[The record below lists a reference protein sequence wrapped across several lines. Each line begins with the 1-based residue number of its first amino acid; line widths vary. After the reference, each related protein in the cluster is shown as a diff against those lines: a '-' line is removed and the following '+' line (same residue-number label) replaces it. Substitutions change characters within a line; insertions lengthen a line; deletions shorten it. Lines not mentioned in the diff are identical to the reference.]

1 MFLKCLVSMAFIT
14 NAEGFCRS
22 SRFKISF
29 NISLARTGSSVVR
42 NAKTSQQTAWFP
54 RTICICEQNR
64 CTAMLAK
71 PHAPWIE
78 VVVFKKYCWIALLSL
93 YLMISC
99 LRCYDVLT
107 SLLMLK
113 IKHFWEQSRI
123 AHRGKQMCISSC
135 AAWLAASLYWA
146 VGAAMLL
153 HQLEN
158 TANCY
163 RSLLT
168 VLSQAHKTAGYF
180 LHPLHTVLEATF
192 PYSENLCMPC
202 FHRTPD
208 LGFGMLLW

>member
-1 MFLKCLVSMAFIT
+1 MLRGRPFGHIFEHLQEHHFTIKVARDTKARMWRKKHIGKDARLWTSRGMFLKCLVSMAFIT

-42 NAKTSQQTAWFP
+42 NAKTSQQTAWLP

-78 VVVFKKYCWIALLSL
+78 VVVFKKYCWVALLSL

-123 AHRGKQMCISSC
+123 AHPGKQMCISSC
-135 AAWLAASLYWA
+135 AAWLAASLY
-146 VGAAMLL
+146 
-153 HQLEN
+153 
-158 TANCY
+158 
-163 RSLLT
+163 
-168 VLSQAHKTAGYF
+168 
-180 LHPLHTVLEATF
+180 
-192 PYSENLCMPC
+192 
-202 FHRTPD
+202 
-208 LGFGMLLW
+208 